1 MNTFGK
7 SSLEIDINIIGQL
20 IAADNMLHVFPSDK
34 KICEFVTR
42 ALQIVP
48 GVISCGMCIPGVSKS
63 LDSLKEDR
71 CHTCKLIH
79 ADSRQILCTKCSLM
93 GQEGI
98 HVFSL
103 ETPDRFFGF
112 LTLKIDTTGKFTPY
126 ESFLRNFANSATI
139 NMENRWQKE
148 KMAIA
153 NNELQQALKE
163 IKTLRGI
170 LPLCSFCKKIRDDKG
185 YWEEVDVYIHKH
197 SQADI
202 SHGICPECAKE
213 HYPDLD
219 IYDD

>member
-1 MNTFGK
+1 
-7 SSLEIDINIIGQL
+7 
-20 IAADNMLHVFPSDK
+20 
-34 KICEFVTR
+34 
-42 ALQIVP
+42 
-48 GVISCGMCIPGVSKS
+48 
-63 LDSLKEDR
+63 
-71 CHTCKLIH
+71 
-79 ADSRQILCTKCSLM
+79 
-93 GQEGI
+93 
-98 HVFSL
+98 
-103 ETPDRFFGF
+103 
-112 LTLKIDTTGKFTPY
+112 
-126 ESFLRNFANSATI
+126 LRNFANSATI